1 MTKKQRKLQEA
12 IELRRVLY
20 LREYDV
26 DEMRDWPLSMIM
38 DFIMKYRR

>member
-26 DEMRDWPLSMIM
+26 DEMCDWPLSRIM